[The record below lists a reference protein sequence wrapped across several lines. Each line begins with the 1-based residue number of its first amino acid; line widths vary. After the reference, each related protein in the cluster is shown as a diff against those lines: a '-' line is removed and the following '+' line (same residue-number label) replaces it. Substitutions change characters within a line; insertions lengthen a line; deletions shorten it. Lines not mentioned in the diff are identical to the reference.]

1 MLTIWSVSAIAF
13 VYLAVLFAIAYF
25 SEKYKVQSFKSLV
38 YGLTL
43 AVYCTSWS
51 FYGTTAQAANNGW
64 WLAPTYVGSLL
75 LFIFGWQVYLK
86 ISEICQ
92 THKIT
97 SISDF
102 IATRYG
108 QSSSLASIITT
119 ISVFAI
125 IPYISLQL
133 SAISQSTQLIAGN
146 STEATQSIFQDGTFY
161 ITLVLAVF
169 AILFGANKLRPNA
182 HNLGLMNSIAF
193 ESLLKLFAFLAIGLY
208 VCFGLFESPSE
219 LMQAAKSAELQSQVA
234 ERGSANYVYISHMIL
249 GLLAMLCLPRQFHV
263 SFVERDDKTDI
274 KKARWIFP
282 LYLLLLNICTLPIGY
297 AGLLLL
303 DQQSVAFDTFV
314 LALPLAFDNQGLAL
328 TAYLGGFSAA
338 ISMVILSA
346 IVLSVMITNDI
357 INPLLLT
364 KSKAKNTQS
373 GLSPEGILLARK
385 AVILGVLIASYFC
398 HKLLSGTNSLA
409 NVGLM
414 SFTLVAQFAPALL
427 LGLVWRSASRKAA
440 KYAILTGFSVW
451 AYSLL
456 LPSIATSL
464 NWQSPWLQ
472 FGPFGLGFLAP
483 ADLLGL
489 GLDSISQTLLLSL
502 TFNTLV
508 FVYISLKRGAE
519 VAEQLQAEKF
529 VFSVE
534 QHHANNTKHQ
544 LSVDELS
551 RLLLRFVDE
560 TTGQQIIQHYFP
572 ERGAAWLKPSD
583 AKLEA
588 VVAREM
594 AAVIGG
600 ASANL
605 ILTAAKNKQHGQLSE
620 VATIVDEASQVLKF
634 NRDLLQST
642 IENVNQGISVV
653 DGDLNLVAWNSVYQ
667 TMFNY
672 PENALYI
679 GRPIAD
685 IIRFNAER
693 GLFKA
698 DDIESEIAKRLAFL
712 KTGSAYKYQRDH
724 QNGRVFEMQ
733 GNPLPSGGFVTTF
746 SDVTEFVNTQD
757 ALKEANTNLEQ
768 KVNERTHALTQAN
781 SELAQAT
788 ESKTRFFAAASHD
801 LLQPFNAASLF
812 CSVMEEKSQGTEL
825 SELASNIK
833 NSLTSAEE
841 LLSSILELTKLESGS
856 LKIEKSEFSIAKLLT
871 PLSAEFSALASE
883 KGLSFIAQF
892 DDVIVSSDR
901 TLLRRVVQNLL
912 SNAVRYTQSGEVTLC
927 AKKAGEHLELSVKD
941 TGPGI
946 ASEDQT
952 LIFQEFK
959 QLDGQDK
966 AQGLGLGL
974 AITKR
979 ISDALNLDLR
989 LQSNI
994 GQGAQFSIRLP
1005 IAAAGSQSQELALNP
1020 INSEQAA
1027 SFVGLTVWLI
1037 DNDETVLQALAKR
1050 LQTWGCDVQ
1059 TATNEAQLMALKET
1073 KLLPMLIIADYHLDD
1088 GATGVELL
1096 DKCGLSHVPC
1106 IINTAE
1112 HDESVRELI
1121 SDAGYPLLYKPVKAP
1136 ALKRLIKKLCA

>member
-13 VYLAVLFAIAYF
+13 VYLALLFAIAYV
-25 SEKYKVQSFKSLV
+25 SEKYKFQSFKSMV

-108 QSSSLASIITT
+108 QSSSLASLITT

-133 SAISQSTQLIAGN
+133 SAISQSTQLIAG
-146 STEATQSIFQDGTFY
+146 SAETQSIWHDGTFY
-161 ITLVLAVF
+161 ITLVLAIF
-169 AILFGANKLRPNA
+169 AMLFGANKLRPNA

-193 ESLLKLFAFLAIGLY
+193 ESLVKLFAFLAIGLY
-208 VCFGLFESPSE
+208 VCFELFESPTALLHS
-219 LMQAAKSAELQSQVA
+219 AKSAGLQQQVA
-234 ERGSANYVYISHMIL
+234 DHGSANYVYISHMIL
-249 GLLAMLCLPRQFHV
+249 GVLAMLCLPRQFHV

-282 LYLLLLNICTLPIGY
+282 IYLLLLNICTLPIGY

-303 DQQSVAFDTFV
+303 EPQSVASDTFV
-314 LALPLAFDNQGLAL
+314 LALPLAFENQTLAMV
-328 TAYLGGFSAA
+328 AYLGGFSAA
-338 ISMVILSA
+338 ISMVILAA

-364 KSKAKNTQS
+364 KNKEKSAAV
-373 GLSPEGILLARK
+373 GLSPTGILRARK

-427 LGLVWRSASRKAA
+427 LGLVWRGASRKAA
-440 KYAILTGFSVW
+440 KYAILTGFAVW
-451 AYSLL
+451 VYALF
-456 LPSIATSL
+456 LPSVATSL
-464 NWQSPWLQ
+464 NWQSAWLVA
-472 FGPFGLGFLAP
+472 GPLGLQFLAP

-502 TFNTLV
+502 TFNTVV

-534 QHHANNTKHQ
+534 QQHANNTKHQ

-551 RLLLRFVDE
+551 RLLLRFVDGA
-560 TTGQQIIQHYFP
+560 TGKQIIQQYFP
-572 ERGAAWLKPSD
+572 LAITGWQKPASME
-583 AKLEA
+583 LESL
-588 VVAREM
+588 VAREM

-600 ASANL
+600 SSANL
-605 ILTAAKNKQHGQLSE
+605 VLTAAKNKHGQLSE

-672 PENALYI
+672 PDNALYI

-698 DDIESEIAKRLAFL
+698 SDIESEIAKRLAFL
-712 KTGSAYKYQRDH
+712 KTGSAYKYQRAH

-768 KVNERTHALTQAN
+768 KVNERTHELMQAN
-781 SELAQAT
+781 LELAQAT

-812 CSVMEEKSQGTEL
+812 CSVMEEKSQGSEYA
-825 SELASNIK
+825 ELASNIK
-833 NSLTSAEE
+833 NSLTSAED

-856 LKIEKSEFSIAKLLT
+856 LKIEKSEFSIAKLIT
-871 PLSAEFSALASE
+871 PLSAEFSALAYE
-883 KGLSFIAQF
+883 KGLIFTSQF
-892 DDVIVSSDR
+892 DDVTVSSDR
-901 TLLRRVVQNLL
+901 TLLRRVAQNLL
-912 SNAVRYTQSGEVTLC
+912 SNAVRYTQSGEVSLS
-927 AKKAGEHLELSVKD
+927 AEKVGKQLVLSVKD

-946 ASEDQT
+946 AAEDQT

-959 QLDGQDK
+959 QLDGHDK

-979 ISDALNLDLR
+979 ISDALNLDLTLR
-989 LQSNI
+989 SNI
-994 GQGAQFSIRLP
+994 GSGAQFSISLP
-1005 IAAAGSQSQELALNP
+1005 LVVENKNRQEFTPTPVNT
-1020 INSEQAA
+1020 EQTA

-1050 LQTWGCDVQ
+1050 LQTWGCNVQ
-1059 TATNEAQLMALKET
+1059 TATNKAQLTALKE
-1073 KLLPMLIIADYHLDD
+1073 KNVLPMLIIADYHLDD
-1088 GATGVELL
+1088 GVTGVELL
-1096 DKCGLSHVPC
+1096 DECGLDHLPC

>member
-1 MLTIWSVSAIAF
+1 MAF
-13 VYLAVLFAIAYF
+13 VYLALLFAIAYF
-25 SEKYKVQSFKSLV
+25 SEKYKFQSYKSMV

-51 FYGTTAQAANNGW
+51 FYGTTAQAAKNGW

-75 LFIFGWQVYLK
+75 LFIFGWQIYLK
-86 ISEICQ
+86 ISDICQ

-108 QSSSLASIITT
+108 QSSSLASLITT

-133 SAISQSTQLIAGN
+133 SAISQSTQLISDSGL
-146 STEATQSIFQDGTFY
+146 SQSVLQDSTFY
-161 ITLVLAVF
+161 ITLVLALF
-169 AILFGANKLRPNA
+169 AMLFGANQLRPNA

-193 ESLLKLFAFLAIGLY
+193 ESLVKLFAFLAIGLY
-208 VCFGLFESPSE
+208 VCFELFDSPFQLLEAANSKGLE
-219 LMQAAKSAELQSQVA
+219 QQVA
-234 ERGSANYVYISHMIL
+234 THASANYVYISHMFL
-249 GLLAMLCLPRQFHV
+249 GVLAMLCLPRQFHV
-263 SFVERDDKTDI
+263 SFVERDNKTNI

-282 LYLLLLNICTLPIGY
+282 IYLLLLNIFTLPIGY

-303 DQQSVAFDTFV
+303 DPKSVTSDTFV
-314 LALPLAFDNQGLAL
+314 LALPLAFENQALAL

-364 KSKAKNTQS
+364 KNKDKSATS
-373 GLSPEGILLARK
+373 GLSPKGILRARK
-385 AVILGVLIASYFC
+385 AVIVAVLIASYFC

-427 LGLVWRSASRKAA
+427 LGLVWRGASRQAA
-440 KYAILTGFSVW
+440 KYAILTGFAVW
-451 AYSLL
+451 LYCLF
-456 LPSIATSL
+456 LPSIAISL
-464 NWQSPWLQ
+464 NWQSTWLVK
-472 FGPFGLGFLAP
+472 GPFELQFLAP
-483 ADLLGL
+483 ADFLGL

-502 TFNTLV
+502 TFNSLV

-529 VFSVE
+529 VFTTE
-534 QHHANNTKHQ
+534 QHQANNIKHQ

-551 RLLLRFVDE
+551 RLLLRFVD
-560 TTGQQIIQHYFP
+560 TGTGEQIIKHYFP
-572 ERGAAWLKPSD
+572 LSSSDWQKPASN
-583 AKLEA
+583 KLESI
-588 VVAREM
+588 VAREM

-600 ASANL
+600 SSANL
-605 ILTAAKNKQHGQLSE
+605 VLTAAKHKHGQLSE

-653 DGDLNLVAWNSVYQ
+653 DADLNLVAWNSVYR

-698 DDIESEIAKRLAFL
+698 NDIESEIAKRLAFL
-712 KTGSAYKYQRDH
+712 KTGSAYKYQRAH

-746 SDVTEFVNTQD
+746 SDVTEFVQTQD

-768 KVNERTHALTQAN
+768 KVTERTQALTLAN
-781 SELAQAT
+781 EELALAT

-812 CSVMEEKSQGTEL
+812 CSVMEEKSQGSEL
-825 SELASNIK
+825 SDLAINIK
-833 NSLTSAEE
+833 NSLTSAED
-841 LLSSILELTKLESGS
+841 LLSSILELTKLESGN
-856 LKIEKSEFSIAKLLT
+856 LKIEISQFSLSKLLT
-871 PLSAEFSALASE
+871 PLSAEFSALANK
-883 KGLSFIAQF
+883 KGLKFTAQL
-892 DDVIVSSDR
+892 DDAIVSSDR

-912 SNAVRYTQSGEVTLC
+912 SNAVRYTQSGEVTLSC
-927 AKKAGEHLELSVKD
+927 KQTGEQLTLSVRD

-946 ASEDQT
+946 ATEDQT

-959 QLDGQDK
+959 QLEGHDK

-979 ISDALNLDLR
+979 ISDALKLELT

-994 GQGAQFSIRLP
+994 GDGSLFSIHLP
-1005 IAAAGSQSQELALNP
+1005 ITAKSELIQEHVPTLTHNEP
-1020 INSEQAA
+1020 AA

-1059 TATNEAQLMALKET
+1059 TATNKTQLDQLK
-1073 KLLPMLIIADYHLDD
+1073 KRNAIPMLIIADYHLDD
-1088 GATGVELL
+1088 GVTGVELL